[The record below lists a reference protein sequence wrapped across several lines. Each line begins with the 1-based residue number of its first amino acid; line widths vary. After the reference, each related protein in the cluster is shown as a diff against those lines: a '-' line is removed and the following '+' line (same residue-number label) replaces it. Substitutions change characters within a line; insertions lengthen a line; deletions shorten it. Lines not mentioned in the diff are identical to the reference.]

1 MFKLSK
7 KVAVVT
13 GASRGIGRSMA
24 ETYARAGAHV
34 ICVSRNEDALNVVA
48 DEIKSNGG
56 SASVTAINVS
66 NLEEFQNLIKDT
78 TDTYGSVDILVNNAG
93 ITRDTLIV
101 RMSEEDWDTV
111 IDVNLKGAFNGI
123 KAVTRTMMKQRFGR
137 IINISSVV
145 GLTGNAGQV
154 NYAASKAGLIGLTKA
169 GLIGLTKATAKEIGS
184 RGITVNCIAPGY
196 IATDMTGQ
204 MDDKA
209 KDLLISQIPLGR
221 IGSPDDIAA
230 TALFLASDEAGYI
243 TGQTFTVDGGMVMI

>member
-48 DEIKSNGG
+48 DRIKSNGG
-56 SASVTAINVS
+56 SASVTAFNVS
-66 NLEEFQNLIKDT
+66 NLEAFQNLIKDT

-169 GLIGLTKATAKEIGS
+169 TAKEIGS

>member
-7 KVAVVT
+7 KVAVIT

-34 ICVSRNEDALNVVA
+34 ICVSRNEDTLNVVA
-48 DEIKSNGG
+48 DGIKSNGG

-93 ITRDTLIV
+93 ITRDALIM

-123 KAVTRTMMKQRFGR
+123 KAVTRTMMKQRFCR

-154 NYAASKAGLIGLTKA
+154 NYAASKA

>member
-34 ICVSRNEDALNVVA
+34 ICVSRNEDALNIVA
-48 DEIKSNGG
+48 DGIKSNGG

-169 GLIGLTKATAKEIGS
+169 TAKEIGS

>member
-34 ICVSRNEDALNVVA
+34 ICVSRNEDTLNVVA
-48 DEIKSNGG
+48 DGIKSNGG

-169 GLIGLTKATAKEIGS
+169 TAKEIGS

>member
-48 DEIKSNGG
+48 DGIKSNGG

-66 NLEEFQNLIKDT
+66 NLEKFQNFIKDT

-169 GLIGLTKATAKEIGS
+169 TAKEIGS

>member
-48 DEIKSNGG
+48 DGIKSNGG

-93 ITRDTLIV
+93 ITRDTLIM

-154 NYAASKAGLIGLTKA
+154 NYAASKA

>member
-7 KVAVVT
+7 KIAVIT
-13 GASRGIGRSMA
+13 GASRGIGKAMA
-24 ETYARAGAHV
+24 ETYAQADAHV
-34 ICVSRNEDALNVVA
+34 ICVSRNEDALNGVA
-48 DEIKSNGG
+48 DLIRSNGG
-56 SASVTAINVS
+56 SASVAACNVS
-66 NLEEFQNLIKDT
+66 DLENFQKLIKDT
-78 TDTYGSVDILVNNAG
+78 ADNYGSVDILVNNAG
-93 ITRDTLIV
+93 ITRDTLIM
-101 RMSEEDWDTV
+101 RMSEDDWDTV
-111 IDVNLKGAFNGI
+111 IDINLKGAFNGI
-123 KAVTRTMMKQRFGR
+123 KAVTRTMMKQKSGR

-154 NYAASKAGLIGLTKA
+154 NYAASKAGLIGLTKSA
-169 GLIGLTKATAKEIGS
+169 AKEIGS

-196 IATDMTGQ
+196 IATDMTDQ
-204 MDDKA
+204 LDDQA

>member
-111 IDVNLKGAFNGI
+111 IDVNLNSTFYCCKAIVPHMI
-123 KAVTRTMMKQRFGR
+123 KNNYGS

-154 NYAASKAGLIGLTKA
+154 NYAASKA